1 MIYSASK
8 NIRFKTSKLRSNLC
22 DYSDSYI
29 VVKGTITVE
38 GDDDKSPR
46 NIKEIII
53 PPEKTEEI
61 LNDVREVS

>member
-1 MIYSASK
+1 M
-8 NIRFKTSKLRSNLC
+8 
-22 DYSDSYI
+22 
-29 VVKGTITVE
+29 KGTITVE

-61 LNDVREVS
+61 LNNVREVS